1 MDESLDRAMF
11 VPEKIELSNPKKLT
25 GHFWTATAE
34 VFAASCRAIRLAV
47 HAIRLTVSSAYFS
60 MAVAVPSTPGLARY
74 ALLFIR
80 RECLRWKSNTDVEPL
95 CHSSPGK
102 SGIDQL
108 FQLITSDSKLL
119 PRKSLIRHAMAHA
132 RLSQYEFSLQRRYR
146 KSYWGATPLKCRME
160 RCC

>member
-34 VFAASCRAIRLAV
+34 VFAASCRAIQFAV
-47 HAIRLTVSSAYFS
+47 HAIFLKFSSAYFS
-60 MAVAVPSTPGLARY
+60 IAVAAPCTPGLARF
-74 ALLFIR
+74 ALLFAR
-80 RECLRWKSNTDVEPL
+80 RECLRRISNTDVEPL

-102 SGIDQL
+102 SGTDQL
-108 FQLITSDSKLL
+108 FQFITSDSKLL
-119 PRKSLIRHAMAHA
+119 PRTSFIRHPMAQA
-132 RLSQYEFSLQRRYR
+132 RSSHYKFSLQRRYR
-146 KSYWGATPLKCRME
+146 KSYWGATPLKFRME